1 MLSVRESQTSPVVR
15 VELTIADDER
25 LVYEHATEHFGLLLP
40 ESTSTINTLPV
51 DQYVEQIASMNRD
64 LNDTLQK
71 WSYVVHD
78 CSSNGVIPLKAYSME
93 FWSDLNEMLEVDALV
108 TVVGLQSNHQ
118 SAHMSR
124 YWWP

>member
-1 MLSVRESQTSPVVR
+1 MSSVRESQTSPVVR
-15 VELTIADDER
+15 LELTIADDER
-25 LVYEHATEHFGLLLP
+25 LVYEHAAKHFGLLLP
-40 ESTSTINTLPV
+40 ESTSTINILPV

-78 CSSNGVIPLKAYSME
+78 CSSSGSIPLRAYSRE
-93 FWSDLNEMLEVDALV
+93 FWTDLDEMLEVDALV
-108 TVVGLQSNHQ
+108 TVVCLQSDHQ

>member
-1 MLSVRESQTSPVVR
+1 MLSVRESQTSPVVG
-15 VELTIADDER
+15 VELTIVDDER
-25 LVYEHATEHFGLLLP
+25 LVYEYATEHFGLHLP
-40 ESTSTINTLPV
+40 ISTSTINILPV

-78 CSSNGVIPLKAYSME
+78 CSSSGSIPLRAYSME

-108 TVVGLQSNHQ
+108 TVVGLQSDH
-118 SAHMSR
+118 R
-124 YWWP
+124 LTRIFGDW